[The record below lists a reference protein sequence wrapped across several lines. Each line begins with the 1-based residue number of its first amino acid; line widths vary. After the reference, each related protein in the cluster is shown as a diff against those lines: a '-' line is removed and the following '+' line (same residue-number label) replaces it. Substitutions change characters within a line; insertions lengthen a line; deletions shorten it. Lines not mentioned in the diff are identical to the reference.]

1 MKYNLL
7 LIQYNLKFAK
17 NLLIFMLDLIQIK
30 EEDLKNLIN
39 LRFSLLT
46 RHLFL
51 RADVLGMASL
61 PSPLASLH
69 P

>member
-1 MKYNLL
+1 MKCNLL

-17 NLLIFMLDLIQIK
+17 KLLIFMIDLIQIK

-46 RHLFL
+46 LNFFRKVVQSYEDL
-51 RADVLGMASL
+51 SL
-61 PSPLASLH
+61 
-69 P
+69 

>member
-1 MKYNLL
+1 MKCNLL

-17 NLLIFMLDLIQIK
+17 NLLIFMIDLIQIK

-46 RHLFL
+46 LNFFRKVVQSYEDL
-51 RADVLGMASL
+51 SL
-61 PSPLASLH
+61 
-69 P
+69 